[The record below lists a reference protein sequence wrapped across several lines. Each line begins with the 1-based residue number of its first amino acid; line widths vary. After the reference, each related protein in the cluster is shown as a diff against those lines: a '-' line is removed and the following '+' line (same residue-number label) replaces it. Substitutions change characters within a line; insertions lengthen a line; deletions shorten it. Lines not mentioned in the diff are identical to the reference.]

1 MVHTCAAVGC
11 HNRKNPGTSESF
23 YRFPREE
30 PRRGKWIAAVRRV
43 DWQPTDSSRLCSAH
57 FISGKKSEDPVSPDY
72 VPSIFDYVPSHVKRK
87 RHCDLDTYEHRQKL
101 KTRTKPSDPDKTER
115 RCRGGAGEILTGR
128 SAESTPKPS
137 DPDKTERRCR
147 GGADEILTGNSAE
160 SGAGENLTQN
170 PVDYEAEC
178 RALRVENHNLRQ
190 TITALSLTEEIFMVD
205 SEKVRFHTGLP
216 NYNVFN
222 SVLTLLS
229 PQMTEPTR
237 CKLSH
242 FQQLL
247 LTLMKLRLNLFH
259 QDLAYRF
266 GVHISTI
273 SRTVHHIVD
282 LLFTILVPTAII
294 WPDREEL
301 RKTLPMAFRQ
311 KYQKCVAIIDCFEV
325 ALERSSDQEA
335 QSQTYSSYKS
345 RNTLKYLIGI
355 APQGVITFIS
365 KGWGGRTSDKV
376 ITENSG
382 FLQKL
387 LPGDQV
393 LADRGFDIQECLAMH
408 GATLAIPAF
417 TRGKQQ
423 LSKKDC
429 DSTREL
435 ASLRIHVE
443 RVIGT
448 LRQKYTMLN
457 GPVEIPYTNVDPTCN
472 LTTFDKIVQVSC
484 ALCNLCES
492 VVPIE

>member
-87 RHCDLDTYEHRQKL
+87 RHCDLDTYEHRQKSAES
-101 KTRTKPSDPDKTER
+101 TPQPSDPDKTER
-115 RCRGGAGEILTGR
+115 RCRG
-128 SAESTPKPS
+128 
-137 DPDKTERRCR
+137 
-147 GGADEILTGNSAE
+147 
-160 SGAGENLTQN
+160 GAGENLTQN